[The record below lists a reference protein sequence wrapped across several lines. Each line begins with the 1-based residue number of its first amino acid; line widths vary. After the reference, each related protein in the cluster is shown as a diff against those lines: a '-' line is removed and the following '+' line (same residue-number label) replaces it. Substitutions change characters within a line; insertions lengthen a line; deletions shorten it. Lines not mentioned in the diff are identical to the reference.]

1 MPSWITEFINRLGA
15 ILSGP
20 FGGIVGGAL
29 SFVVLE
35 LWVRKKRQQH
45 QVAESLA
52 AELANAAT
60 DLKVHIDDP
69 DPDEIPGYFRVS
81 HVVFDALASRIGELE
96 FQDVVSVTKVYRVL
110 DELNRM
116 PAAWRERAS
125 NAYSLP
131 PNHPVRESELPILEE
146 GRAGFYRTLN
156 TSYNDCRGLGT
167 HLRTKYAL
175 GFRGLVPLRLR
186 PNKGLDT

>member
-1 MPSWITEFINRLGA
+1 MLPWIAEFFTRLGE

-20 FGGIVGGAL
+20 FGGLLGGAV

-35 LWVRKKRQQH
+35 LWVRNKRQRH
-45 QVAESLA
+45 QIAEALA
-52 AELANAAT
+52 AELANAAG

-69 DPDEIPGYFRVS
+69 DPQEIPGYFRVS
-81 HVVFDALASRIGELE
+81 HVVFDALANRLGELQ
-96 FQDVVSVTKVYRVL
+96 FHDVVSVTKVYGTL

-116 PAAWRERAS
+116 PVAWRERAS

-131 PNHPVRESELPILEE
+131 PNHPVREAELPILQED
-146 GRAGFYRTLN
+146 RLGFYRTLQA
-156 TSYNDCRGLGT
+156 SHNDCRGLAT

-175 GFRGLVPLRLR
+175 GVRGLVPLRLR
-186 PNKGLDT
+186 PNETIDT